1 VVTSAGVVYE
11 PVTIDPCVLMPGRD
25 FDDLV
30 DFWLVSVGGDGCE
43 AGFAKEVEA
52 HVAAAFGPL
61 VGLFGEHGADQA
73 DDRGPVLRR
82 SRRRRRGRLVSQDLQ
97 GFIVPVYGRIVGDAG
112 VGGRG
117 VGWIADERLSGAAPA
132 LDTGRIGSAA

>member
-73 DDRGPVLRR
+73 DDRGPVSKDPDDVGADAL
-82 SRRRRRGRLVSQDLQ
+82 SRRICKVSS
-97 GFIVPVYGRIVGDAG
+97 FPFMAG
-112 VGGRG
+112 LSVMPESAGAEWGGSRTKG
-117 VGWIADERLSGAAPA
+117 
-132 LDTGRIGSAA
+132 